1 MWFCIR
7 IIKVYG
13 NNSYYAKGSNT
24 QKITATSISTLTTWS
39 ATPPQKGTSGQSSK
53 TVTITVDLNNYS
65 LPSNYV
71 IIVTG
76 ASYTVYYSDYGS
88 LSGDTYAATFNY
100 NISDSNILTITAKVY
115 YDNHVWYEGSVDEGW
130 RCIGSAI
137 KGAIYLVTLG

>member
-1 MWFCIR
+1 M
-7 IIKVYG
+7 
-13 NNSYYAKGSNT
+13 
-24 QKITATSISTLTTWS
+24 TSWS
-39 ATPPQKGTSGQSSK
+39 ATPPLKGTSGQSSK

-76 ASYTVYYSDYGS
+76 TSYTVYYSDYGS
-88 LSGDTYAATFNY
+88 LSGNTNAATFSY

-115 YDNHVWYEGSVDEGW
+115 YHNQVWNEGSVDEGW

-137 KGAIYLVTLG
+137 KGTIYLVTLG